1 MGIMD
6 SNFFA
11 LITALAHL
19 PDDDAIIRAFLD
31 ILDTVQDKVTCSYLP
46 EKEAAQGDFEPV
58 ATPNHIF
65 GKIAF
70 SQVFSSQAEDLQ
82 GSLRSAVKVLA
93 VILENRMQSRL
104 IGEVSAGRANL
115 EENLGA
121 YDESMGRFF
130 DMFPL
135 SLWEEDFSQLK
146 QYLDELRSHGVSD
159 FRAYFKEHPEAVE
172 QCSKK
177 IVITDVNQYTLEIYG
192 RSSKDEFL
200 SALNSVRD
208 HGPLEMFFEELVAI
222 GEGKIQFNWEGG
234 DDFVNGEVRYHRVR
248 WLVFPGCER
257 IYNRV
262 IVAITDVTER
272 RQILEAL
279 RESEERFSLA
289 VNGANDGIWDW
300 NLRTGKVYYSARWK
314 GLLGFSDS
322 EIGDSRDEWIGRV
335 HPEEVKR
342 VKEELDAHLAGQT
355 THFASEHR
363 IWTRFGNYRW
373 YLVRGVAVREE
384 GQRAHRMSGSLT
396 DINPRKII
404 EERLVHDAMHDPLT
418 NLPNRAY
425 FLDLL
430 RRSIERARRHNE
442 YQAAVLFLDLDRFR
456 LINESLGHT
465 SGDRLLLAI
474 TNRLL
479 TCIRGGD
486 CLARFGGDDFAI
498 LLDDIN
504 GVGDATR
511 IATHIQHEM
520 SLPFDLKGQ
529 EVFTSVSIGIVLV
542 RSGYQSAEE
551 LLRDAETAMNRAKNA
566 GRCRYQIFDPRMH
579 AQSVALL
586 QVEADLRRAIER
598 QEFVLHYQPIISLPT
613 GKITSVEA
621 LIRWQNPER
630 GMILPIDFIPLAEE
644 TGLIQQIGEWILR
657 TACTQA
663 RRWLD
668 CGFKDLLVAI
678 NISPVQFQ
686 NHNLVDLVA
695 GIIDET
701 RVLPSAL
708 QLEVTESTAME
719 DLDLSVRILNEMN
732 NMGVHV
738 SIDDFGASYSSLG
751 YLKRFPVNKLKI
763 DLSFIRDIPGSRDD
777 SAITAAMIA
786 MGHIM
791 DLGVV
796 SEGVENEDQLKF
808 LISRQCDEA
817 QGFLFAQAMTADE
830 MTVLLS
836 SGRLLITELQ
846 MRTALAE

>member
-1 MGIMD
+1 MGTMD
-6 SNFFA
+6 SNFCT
-11 LITALAHL
+11 LISDLTQLS
-19 PDDDAIIRAFLD
+19 DVDAIIRTFLD
-31 ILDTVQDKVTCSYLP
+31 ILNTVQDKLVCSFLT
-46 EKEAAQGDFEPV
+46 EKEASPGEFEPIATSSHFFGIV
-58 ATPNHIF
+58 AF
-65 GKIAF
+65 GPEF
-70 SQVFSSQAEDLQ
+70 SQQKEDLQ
-82 GSLRSAVKVLA
+82 ACLRNSVRLLA
-93 VILENRMQSRL
+93 VILENRLPPRL
-104 IGEVSAGRANL
+104 DDEESPVRHNSGEYQ
-115 EENLGA
+115 GA
-121 YDESMGRFF
+121 YDENMRRFI
-130 DMFPL
+130 DLFPL
-135 SLWEEDFSQLK
+135 SLWEEDFSQIK
-146 QYLDELRSHGVSD
+146 VYLDELHSHGVSD
-159 FRAYFKEHPEAVE
+159 FRAYFKEHPEAVNL
-172 QCSKK
+172 CSKK
-177 IVITDVNQYTLEIYG
+177 ILITDVNQYTLEIYG
-192 RSSKDEFL
+192 RSDKAEFL
-200 SALNSVRD
+200 TALND
-208 HGPLEMFFEELVAI
+208 GQNNGPLDVLFEELVAI
-222 GEGKIQFNWEGG
+222 GEGKTQFNWEGG
-234 DDFVNGEVRYHRVR
+234 DDFVNGEVRYHCVR
-248 WLVFPGCER
+248 WLVFPGCEQS
-257 IYNRV
+257 YHRV

-300 NLRTGKVYYSARWK
+300 NLRTGKVYYSSRWK
-314 GLLGFSDS
+314 GLLGFTDS
-322 EIGDSRDEWIGRV
+322 EIGDSWDEWIGRI

-355 THFASEHR
+355 NHFVSEHR

-373 YLVRGVAVREE
+373 YLVRGLAVSEE
-384 GQRAHRMSGSLT
+384 GQPAHRMAGSLT

-430 RRSIERARRHNE
+430 RHSIERARRRTE

-479 TCIRGGD
+479 TCIRGAD
-486 CLARFGGDDFAI
+486 SLSRFSGDDFAI

-504 GVGDATR
+504 GVADATR
-511 IATHIQHEM
+511 IATRIQHEM

-529 EVFTSVSIGIVLV
+529 EVFTSISIGIVLV
-542 RSGYQSAEE
+542 RSGYQNAEE

-579 AQSVALL
+579 AQSLTLL
-586 QVEADLRRAIER
+586 QGEADLRRAIER
-598 QEFVLHYQPIISLPT
+598 QEFVLHYQPIISLTT

-630 GMILPIDFIPLAEE
+630 GTILPIDFIPLAEE

-663 RRWLD
+663 RKWQD
-668 CGFKDLLVAI
+668 YGFKDLHVSI

-695 GIIDET
+695 GIIEET
-701 RVLPSAL
+701 GVPPNVL
-708 QLEVTESTAME
+708 QLEITESTAME
-719 DLDLSVRILNEMN
+719 DLDLSVRILHEMNEM
-732 NMGVHV
+732 GVQV

-763 DLSFIRDIPGSRDD
+763 DLSFIRDIPTSRDD

-791 DLGVV
+791 DLEVV
-796 SEGVENEDQLKF
+796 SEGVENEDQLNF

-817 QGFLFAQAMTADE
+817 QGYLFAHAMTADD
-830 MTVLLS
+830 MTVLLN
-836 SGRLLITELQ
+836 SGRLMIEDPQLHPSLT
-846 MRTALAE
+846 R

>member
-6 SNFFA
+6 NNYYTF
-11 LITALAHL
+11 ITALAQL
-19 PDDDAIIRAFLD
+19 PDDDAIFRGFID
-31 ILDTVQDKVTCSYLP
+31 ILNTLQDKVKCRYLP

-58 ATPNHIF
+58 ATANHIF

-70 SQVFSSQAEDLQ
+70 SQEFSSQAEDLQ
-82 GSLRSAVKVLA
+82 TGLRSAVRMLA
-93 VILENRMQSRL
+93 IILENRLQSRL
-104 IGEVSAGRANL
+104 IGEVSAGRQNL
-115 EENLGA
+115 EENLSA
-121 YDESMGRFF
+121 YDERMRNFF
-130 DMFPL
+130 DLFPL
-135 SLWEEDFSQLK
+135 SLWEEDFSQIK
-146 QYLDELRSHGVSD
+146 QYLDELRSQGVSD

-172 QCSKK
+172 LCSKK
-177 IVITDVNQYTLEIYG
+177 IVVNDVNQFTLEIYG
-192 RSSKDEFL
+192 RSSKEEFL
-200 SALNSVRD
+200 AALNSLQNR
-208 HGPLEMFFEELVAI
+208 GPLDVLFEELVAI
-222 GEGKIQFNWEGG
+222 GEGKTQFNWEGR

-248 WLVFPGCER
+248 WLAFPGCEQS
-257 IYNRV
+257 YARV
-262 IVAITDVTER
+262 IVVITDVTER
-272 RQILEAL
+272 QQIMEAL

-314 GLLGFSDS
+314 GLLGFSDA

-355 THFASEHR
+355 AHFSSEHR

-373 YLVRGVAVREE
+373 YLVRGLAVREE
-384 GQRAHRMSGSLT
+384 GQRAHRMAGSLT

-430 RRSIERARRHNE
+430 RRSIERARRHSE

-479 TCIRGGD
+479 NCIRDGD
-486 CLARFGGDDFAI
+486 SLSRFGGDDFAI

-511 IATHIQHEM
+511 IANRIQHEM

-566 GRCRYQIFDPRMH
+566 GRNRYQIFDPRMH

-586 QVEADLRRAIER
+586 QVEADLRRAIEH

-621 LIRWQNPER
+621 LVRWQNPER

-644 TGLIQQIGEWILR
+644 TGLIQPIGEWILR
-657 TACTQA
+657 TACIQTRKWQ
-663 RRWLD
+663 D
-668 CGFKDLLVAI
+668 CGFKDLLVSI

-686 NHNLVDLVA
+686 NHNLVDLLA
-695 GIIDET
+695 GILDET
-701 RVLPSAL
+701 GVPPSAL
-708 QLEVTESTAME
+708 QLEITESTAME
-719 DLDLSVRILNEMN
+719 DLDLSVRILHEIN
-732 NMGVHV
+732 NMGVQV
-738 SIDDFGASYSSLG
+738 SIDDFGTSYSSLG
-751 YLKRFPVNKLKI
+751 YLKRFPVKKLKI

-777 SAITAAMIA
+777 AAITTAMIA

-791 DLGVV
+791 DMGVV
-796 SEGVENEDQLKF
+796 SEGVENEEQLKF

-817 QGFLFAQAMTADE
+817 QGFLFAEAMTADE
-830 MTVLLS
+830 MTVLLA
-836 SGRLLITELQ
+836 SGRLLIEDPL
-846 MRTALAE
+846 LHSSHLE

>member
-1 MGIMD
+1 MD
-6 SNFFA
+6 SNFFT
-11 LITALAHL
+11 LITALTHL
-19 PDDDAIIRAFLD
+19 PDDDAIIKAFLD
-31 ILDTVQDKVTCSYLP
+31 ILNTVQDKLTCSFLP
-46 EKEAAQGDFEPV
+46 EKEAAEGDYEPV
-58 ATPNHIF
+58 ATASHIF
-65 GKIAF
+65 GKIVF
-70 SQVFSSQAEDLQ
+70 SQEFSSQAEDLQ
-82 GSLRSAVKVLA
+82 NWLRSAVRVLA
-93 VILENRMQSRL
+93 VIMENRLQAQL
-104 IGEVSAGRANL
+104 IGEVSAGRQNL
-115 EENLGA
+115 EDNLGA

-130 DMFPL
+130 NLFPL

-146 QYLDELRSHGVSD
+146 TYLDELRSQGVSD
-159 FRAYFKEHPEAVE
+159 FRPYFKEHPDAVE
-172 QCSKK
+172 LCARK

-192 RSSKDEFL
+192 RSNKEEFI
-200 SALNSVRD
+200 SALNNAQN
-208 HGPLEMFFEELVAI
+208 HGPLDVLFEELVAI
-222 GEGKIQFNWEGG
+222 GQGKTQFNWEGG

-248 WLVFPGCER
+248 WLVYPGCEET
-257 IYNRV
+257 YQRV
-262 IVAITDVTER
+262 IVAITDVTEH

-300 NLRTGKVYYSARWK
+300 NLRTGKVYYSSRWK

-355 THFASEHR
+355 TQFASEHR

-373 YLVRGVAVREE
+373 YLVRGLAVREE
-384 GQRAHRMSGSLT
+384 GQRAHRMAGSLT

-430 RRSIERARRHNE
+430 RHSIERARRHGE

-479 TCIRGGD
+479 ACLRSGD
-486 CLARFGGDDFAI
+486 SLSRFGGDDFAI

-504 GVGDATR
+504 GVADATR
-511 IATHIQHEM
+511 IATRIQHEM
-520 SLPFDLKGQ
+520 SLAFDLKGQ
-529 EVFTSVSIGIVLV
+529 EIFTSVSIGIVLV

-657 TACTQA
+657 TACAQA
-663 RRWLD
+663 RKWQD
-668 CGFKDLLVAI
+668 CGFKDLLVSI

-695 GIIDET
+695 GIIEET
-701 RVLPSAL
+701 GVPPRAL
-708 QLEVTESTAME
+708 QLEITESTAME
-719 DLDLSVRILNEMN
+719 DLDLSVRILHEMSN
-732 NMGVHV
+732 LGVQV
-738 SIDDFGASYSSLG
+738 SIDDFGVSYSSLG

-763 DLSFIRDIPGSRDD
+763 DLSFIREVPTSRDD

-796 SEGVENEDQLKF
+796 SEGVENEDQLRF

-836 SGRLLITELQ
+836 SGRLLIKDSQ
-846 MRTALAE
+846 MHLPMPE

>member
-1 MGIMD
+1 MD
-6 SNFFA
+6 SNFFT
-11 LITALAHL
+11 LITALSHL

-31 ILDTVQDKVTCSYLP
+31 ILATVQDKVVCSYIK
-46 EKEAAQGDFEPV
+46 EKETAPGDFEPL

-70 SQVFSSQAEDLQ
+70 SAEFSSQTEDLQ
-82 GSLRSAVKVLA
+82 NSLRSAVKVLG
-93 VILENRMQSRL
+93 VILENRLQSRL

-121 YDESMGRFF
+121 YDESMGKFF

-172 QCSKK
+172 LCSKK
-177 IVITDVNQYTLEIYG
+177 IVVSDVNQYTLEIYG
-192 RSSKDEFL
+192 RSNKAEFL
-200 SALNSVRD
+200 SAINTVRAQ
-208 HGPLEMFFEELVAI
+208 GPLEVLFEELVAI
-222 GEGKIQFNWEGG
+222 GEGKTQFNWEGG
-234 DDFVNGEVRYHRVR
+234 DDFINGEVRYHRVR

-257 IYNRV
+257 TFSRV

-300 NLRTGKVYYSARWK
+300 NLRTGKVYYSPRWK

-355 THFASEHR
+355 SHFASEHR

-384 GQRAHRMSGSLT
+384 GQRAHRMAGSLT

-430 RRSIERARRHNE
+430 RRSIERARRHSE

-465 SGDRLLLAI
+465 SGDRLLLSI

-479 TCIRGGD
+479 TCIRSGD
-486 CLARFGGDDFAI
+486 SLSRFGGDDFAI

-511 IATHIQHEM
+511 IAAHIQHEM

-668 CGFKDLLVAI
+668 SGFKDLLVSI

-686 NHNLVDLVA
+686 NHNLVELVA
-695 GIIDET
+695 GIIEET
-701 RVLPSAL
+701 GVPPSAL

-777 SAITAAMIA
+777 SAITSAMIA

-796 SEGVENEDQLKF
+796 SEGVENEEQLKF

-817 QGFLFAQAMTADE
+817 QGFLFAQAMTAEE
-830 MTVLLS
+830 MTVLLT
-836 SGRLLITELQ
+836 SGRLLIKDSRLTLP
-846 MRTALAE
+846 L

>member
-1 MGIMD
+1 MD

-11 LITALAHL
+11 LITALSHL

-31 ILDTVQDKVTCSYLP
+31 ILATVQDKVTCSYIT
-46 EKEAAQGDFEPV
+46 EKETAPGDFEPV

-70 SQVFSSQAEDLQ
+70 GAEFSSQAEDLQ
-82 GSLRSAVKVLA
+82 GNLRSAVKMLA
-93 VILENRMQSRL
+93 VILENRLQSRL

-121 YDESMGRFF
+121 YDESMGKFF

-146 QYLDELRSHGVSD
+146 QYLDDLRSHGVSD

-172 QCSKK
+172 LCSKK
-177 IVITDVNQYTLEIYG
+177 IVVSDVNQYTLEIYG
-192 RSSKDEFL
+192 RSSKAEFL
-200 SALNSVRD
+200 SALNTVQT
-208 HGPLEMFFEELVAI
+208 HGPLEVLYEELVAI
-222 GEGKIQFNWEGG
+222 GEGKTQFNWEGG
-234 DDFVNGEVRYHRVR
+234 DDFINGEVRYHRVR

-257 IYNRV
+257 SYNRV

-300 NLRTGKVYYSARWK
+300 NLRTGKVYYSPRWK

-430 RRSIERARRHNE
+430 RRSIERSRRHND

-465 SGDRLLLAI
+465 SGDRLLLSI
-474 TNRLL
+474 TNRLA

-486 CLARFGGDDFAI
+486 SLSRFGGDDFAI

-511 IATHIQHEM
+511 IAAHIQHEM

-663 RRWLD
+663 RRWSD
-668 CGFKDLLVAI
+668 CGFKDLLVSI

-686 NHNLVDLVA
+686 NHNLVELVA
-695 GIIDET
+695 GIIEET
-701 RVLPSAL
+701 GVLPNAL

-777 SAITAAMIA
+777 SAITSAMIA

-796 SEGVENEDQLKF
+796 SEGVENEEQLNF
-808 LISRQCDEA
+808 LISRHCDEA
-817 QGFLFAQAMTADE
+817 QGFLFAQAMTAEE
-830 MTVLLS
+830 MTVLLT
-836 SGRLLITELQ
+836 SGRLLIKESQ
-846 MRTALAE
+846 VTATL

>member
-1 MGIMD
+1 M
-6 SNFFA
+6 
-11 LITALAHL
+11 
-19 PDDDAIIRAFLD
+19 
-31 ILDTVQDKVTCSYLP
+31 Y
-46 EKEAAQGDFEPV
+46 
-58 ATPNHIF
+58 
-65 GKIAF
+65 GK
-70 SQVFSSQAEDLQ
+70 
-82 GSLRSAVKVLA
+82 
-93 VILENRMQSRL
+93 
-104 IGEVSAGRANL
+104 
-115 EENLGA
+115 
-121 YDESMGRFF
+121 
-130 DMFPL
+130 
-135 SLWEEDFSQLK
+135 
-146 QYLDELRSHGVSD
+146 
-159 FRAYFKEHPEAVE
+159 
-172 QCSKK
+172 
-177 IVITDVNQYTLEIYG
+177 
-192 RSSKDEFL
+192 SSKAEFL
-200 SALNSVRD
+200 SALNTVRTL
-208 HGPLEMFFEELVAI
+208 GPVEVLFEELVAI
-222 GEGKIQFNWEGG
+222 GEGKTQFNWEGG
-234 DDFVNGEVRYHRVR
+234 GDFVNGEVRYHRVR
-248 WLVFPGCER
+248 WLVFPGCEQS
-257 IYNRV
+257 YNRV

-300 NLRTGKVYYSARWK
+300 NLRTGKVYYSPRWK

-384 GQRAHRMSGSLT
+384 GQRAHRMAGSLT

-430 RRSIERARRHNE
+430 RHSIERARRHSE

-456 LINESLGHT
+456 LINESMGHS

-486 CLARFGGDDFAI
+486 SLSRFGGDDFAI

-504 GVGDATR
+504 GIGDATR
-511 IATHIQHEM
+511 IAARIQTEM
-520 SLPFDLKGQ
+520 SLAFDLKGQ
-529 EVFTSVSIGIVLV
+529 EVFTSASIGIVLV

-598 QEFVLHYQPIISLPT
+598 NEFVLHYQPIISLPT

-663 RRWLD
+663 RRWWD
-668 CGFKDLLVAI
+668 CGFKDLLVSI

-686 NHNLVDLVA
+686 NQNLVDLVA
-695 GIIDET
+695 GIIEET
-701 RVLPSAL
+701 GVLPSSL

-719 DLDLSVRILNEMN
+719 DLDLSVRILHEMN

-763 DLSFIRDIPGSRDD
+763 DLSFIRDIPASRDD
-777 SAITAAMIA
+777 SAITSAMIA

-796 SEGVENEDQLKF
+796 SEGVENEEQLKF
-808 LISRQCDEA
+808 LISRNCDEA
-817 QGFLFAQAMTADE
+817 QGFLFAQAMTAAE
-830 MTVLLS
+830 MTVLLT
-836 SGRLLITELQ
+836 SGRLLIH
-846 MRTALAE
+846 A